1 MSDPV
6 LVAIAA
12 AAGAVIASLI
22 NAVANRARVNA
33 EVDKLEVDAVAILT
47 QTSADLLEQVKA
59 ESQAREG
66 RLLSRISELEVQL
79 DHLSTMVSALSQQLT
94 AHGVTP
100 NPRWELP

>member
-1 MSDPV
+1 MSDPAV
-6 LVAIAA
+6 VALAA
-12 AAGAVIASLI
+12 AAGAVLASI
-22 NAVANRARVNA
+22 VNALANRARVKA
-33 EVDKLEVDAVAILT
+33 EVEKLEVDAVAILT
-47 QTSADLLEQVKA
+47 QTSADLLEQVKV

-79 DHLSTMVSALSQQLT
+79 DHLSTMVESLSKQLT

>member
-12 AAGAVIASLI
+12 AAGAVLASLV
-22 NAVANRARVNA
+22 NALANRARVRA
-33 EVDKLEVDAVAILT
+33 EVEKMEVDAVAILT

-66 RLLSRISELEVQL
+66 RLLARISELEVQL
-79 DHLSTMVSALSQQLT
+79 EHLSTMVEALSTQLT

-100 NPRWELP
+100 NPRWNLP